1 MKKLTSRATE
11 AMMMMGMR
19 MGIMC
24 SFCITIFSN
33 VLSIVKMKTCFQ

>member
-1 MKKLTSRATE
+1 MKKLTSRATK

-19 MGIMC
+19 MCSMC

-33 VLSIVKMKTCFQ
+33 VLSIIKIKTCFQ